1 MYLYGSAKGGSGRDS
16 SDSPS
21 DTILFS
27 GMLYDSACHPESP
40 ALGRYSLMWKK
51 QRRTFGIGVR

>member
-1 MYLYGSAKGGSGRDS
+1 MYLYGSAKGGSGRNS

-27 GMLYDSACHPESP
+27 GMLNDSACHPEPGS
-40 ALGRYSLMWKK
+40 GS
-51 QRRTFGIGVR
+51 II